1 MKTETAYNVILQVEN
16 KYGEL
21 EQLAVSVTARDQDN
35 ARTSA
40 IEKAE
45 QEGHKVTNCHRVEL
59 VG

>member
-1 MKTETAYNVILQVEN
+1 MKSETAYNVILQVEN
-16 KYGEL
+16 KYGEF

-35 ARTSA
+35 ARTTA

-45 QEGHKVTNCHRVEL
+45 KEGHKVTNCHRVDL